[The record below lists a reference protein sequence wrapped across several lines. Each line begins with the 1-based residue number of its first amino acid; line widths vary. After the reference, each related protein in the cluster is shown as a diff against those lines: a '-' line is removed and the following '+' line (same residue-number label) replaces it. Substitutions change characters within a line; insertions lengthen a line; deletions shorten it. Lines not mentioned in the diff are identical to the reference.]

1 MQESKR
7 AEKQLQKNV
16 ISPSEVRLQLAELQ
30 HRQDINKTPKLP
42 AATKKAKHVFPL
54 AHGQFISM
62 LASVK
67 NSRNNCLVS
76 SSQFSKS
83 CSPTC
88 EMMVMHSTTLAESLR
103 LQTGRVISHHK
114 QVSGSH
120 LERKIDFKE
129 YSGYI
134 LISPVFICLPA
145 SLHDVN
151 CSEEAETNDPCEA
164 VTQAPQSSHSC
175 AIRSAGRTAPSPFP
189 ATMAPDI
196 WRHRRCI

>member
-42 AATKKAKHVFPL
+42 AATKKAKHVFHL
-54 AHGQFISM
+54 AQGQFISM

-88 EMMVMHSTTLAESLR
+88 EIMAMHGTTFAESLR
-103 LQTGRVISHHK
+103 LQR
-114 QVSGSH
+114 QA
-120 LERKIDFKE
+120 ERF
-129 YSGYI
+129 
-134 LISPVFICLPA
+134 LI
-145 SLHDVN
+145 
-151 CSEEAETNDPCEA
+151 TNRCQGP
-164 VTQAPQSSHSC
+164 
-175 AIRSAGRTAPSPFP
+175 
-189 ATMAPDI
+189 I
-196 WRHRRCI
+196 WREKLILKNILVTF